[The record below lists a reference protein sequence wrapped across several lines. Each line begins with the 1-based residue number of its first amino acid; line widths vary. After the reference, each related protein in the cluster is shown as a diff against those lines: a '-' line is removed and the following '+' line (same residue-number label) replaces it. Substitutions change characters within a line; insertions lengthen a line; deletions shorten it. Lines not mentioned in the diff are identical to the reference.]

1 MKMIELN
8 ITQRARRGWV
18 IDDRSTR
25 RAVDA
30 VVFTF
35 AVTVLLRGF
44 EADPRFAALMA
55 VGLGLYARF
64 VLGILA
70 EEGFGTAPGPAS
82 SETFGSQ

>member
-1 MKMIELN
+1 MRMIEPN

-18 IDDRSTR
+18 IGDKSTR

-30 VVFTF
+30 IVFTF

-44 EADPRFAALMA
+44 EADPRFAVLMS
-55 VGLGLYARF
+55 VVLGLYARF

-70 EEGFGTAPGPAS
+70 EEGCTTPVLAS
-82 SETFGSQ
+82 LDTFGSQE